1 MARLRRPAEGGD
13 PEALAATGTVGGGS
27 AGGAGAAGCPSR
39 PGAELARGRRLRLRL
54 AAPVFSADP
63 EGAVTTVAGASPGG
77 GGGVAAAVEAAGR
90 RPRRRRDD
98 RAGAGA
104 RPAGQASAVRLPAAR
119 ALRLPI

>member
-1 MARLRRPAEGGD
+1 MTRLRRPAEGGD

-63 EGAVTTVAGASPGG
+63 EGAAATVAGALLGG
-77 GGGVAAAVEAAGR
+77 GGGGGPPGE
-90 RPRRRRDD
+90 
-98 RAGAGA
+98 GAGGGA
-104 RPAGQASAVRLPAAR
+104 RGLRASVGGGVPRSAAR
-119 ALRLPI
+119 SVEGRGRTPQLAH